1 MMTKNNN
8 NIWTEI
14 GVLTNKKTKKF
25 FKKHIKIKKLEKEKT
40 ISLKNNSIDN
50 ENTDKPQNNFINKKR
65 GRRSKNE
72 DNNIAGLHNIFSDDN
87 IKKKVKTHYHNYIIA
102 LINSKLIINNANQKL
117 RFAKIKS
124 SITKNITVEYNQKL
138 FDKKIKEII
147 IEVSQK
153 YQNQLINK
161 DLIDYVKMNE
171 KDNKELID
179 ILNMTY
185 KDLYLN
191 YYLKSTKKDFDK
203 ANVDES
209 YEAHLKKLKKYG
221 EKYLENYKKNAE
233 GLIEFYYKVKK
244 RKSRKKIMDE
254 TSYNFSNII
263 IPTDEKQNKDNYIH
277 KEKDILHR
285 SKNKYNNPLI
295 SSSTQ
300 TDIKLTED
308 EIENEYEN

>member
-1 MMTKNNN
+1 M
-8 NIWTEI
+8 
-14 GVLTNKKTKKF
+14 
-25 FKKHIKIKKLEKEKT
+25 
-40 ISLKNNSIDN
+40 
-50 ENTDKPQNNFINKKR
+50 
-65 GRRSKNE
+65 
-72 DNNIAGLHNIFSDDN
+72 
-87 IKKKVKTHYHNYIIA
+87 
-102 LINSKLIINNANQKL
+102 INSKLIINNANQKL